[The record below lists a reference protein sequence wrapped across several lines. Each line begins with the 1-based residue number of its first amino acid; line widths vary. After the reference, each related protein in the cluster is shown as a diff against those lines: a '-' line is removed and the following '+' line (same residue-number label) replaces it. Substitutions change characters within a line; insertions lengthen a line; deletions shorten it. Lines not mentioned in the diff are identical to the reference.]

1 MKQDLLQGM
10 PPEVMARG
18 VLFSPEAAGAGKT
31 LLQAEAPGGP
41 EGSRY
46 KDYYGGCPRCV
57 PVGVLSNLPIIPQ

>member
-10 PPEVMARG
+10 PPEGMARG

-41 EGSRY
+41 EGS
-46 KDYYGGCPRCV
+46 
-57 PVGVLSNLPIIPQ
+57 SE